1 MQHAVLLR
9 SFFSS
14 YYDVIESLFVFVNCN
29 YSFPST
35 AKSFVEL
42 TQFLLLQHG
51 SEGLLLL
58 GERIRTLSLPK
69 AQLHLPQMGNECPMS
84 LNIFI
89 LHNRVNYF
97 FLKVGT

>member
-42 TQFLLLQHG
+42 TRFLLLQHG

-58 GERIRTLSLPK
+58 GERISQDPL
-69 AQLHLPQMGNECPMS
+69 E
-84 LNIFI
+84 
-89 LHNRVNYF
+89 NYF
-97 FLKVGT
+97 GKQQARSG